1 MSDPITCPVCHSD
14 DTARQYGKRWACL
27 VCAAH
32 WREDVCQPDPR
43 LAALEA
49 DRDRLAELLTAYR
62 EKRASDG
69 LNGRPWHAGKHLDA
83 EDRIV
88 ALEGADN
95 V

>member
-1 MSDPITCPVCHSD
+1 
-14 DTARQYGKRWACL
+14 
-27 VCAAH
+27 
-32 WREDVCQPDPR
+32 
-43 LAALEA
+43 LEA